1 MTKRYNIQTHPEL
14 ARMSF
19 PSRRLTYTRHA
30 IERLSA
36 KGANRLDT
44 LTIQP
49 GDVVEVEISYAQLS
63 KIVVRQRQCNQWD
76 RVMVL
81 VPGHGAEWKVITC
94 WLNHHTDNHKTLN
107 RARISA

>member
-1 MTKRYNIQTHPEL
+1 MKRYNIETHPQL
-14 ARMSF
+14 AKMSF
-19 PSRRLTYTRHA
+19 PIRQLIYTKHA
-30 IERLSA
+30 LDRLSA

-63 KIVVRQRQCNQWD
+63 KIVVRQRQCANWD

-81 VPGHGAEWKVITC
+81 VPEGSSQWKVITC
-94 WLNHHTDNHKTLN
+94 WLNHRTDTHKTLN
-107 RARISA
+107 KARISA